1 MSGLDKLRG
10 FDDEHTQYA
19 VYLLD
24 DEVQALAESS
34 YADPDS
40 TYEGTIIAGII
51 GQLMRQFTS
60 LNVNPDHVYTYVY
73 KPDEE
78 EL

>member
-10 FDDEHTQYA
+10 FVDEHSQYA
-19 VYLLD
+19 VHLLD
-24 DEVQALAESS
+24 EEVQALAEST
-34 YADPDS
+34 YADADS

-51 GQLMRQFTS
+51 GQLMQQFTS
-60 LNVNPDHVYTYVY
+60 LNVNTNHVYTYVY

-78 EL
+78 L